1 MIDKDKVLDKYH
13 TSKINMAIKVKNLQ
27 IMFTLRRHYTMQC
40 LGNLATKVPILILGM
55 LVHPDIR
62 PVLASYTRLLRFL

>member
-27 IMFTLRRHYTMQC
+27 IMFALRRHYAMQC
-40 LGNLATKVPILILGM
+40 LGNLATKAPILI
-55 LVHPDIR
+55 
-62 PVLASYTRLLRFL
+62 

>member
-27 IMFTLRRHYTMQC
+27 IMFTLRRHYAMQC
-40 LGNLATKVPILILGM
+40 LGNLATRVPILI
-55 LVHPDIR
+55 
-62 PVLASYTRLLRFL
+62 